1 MENNIIKLLK
11 DKPLSVPMILINN
24 YQSLNITNDELILI
38 MVIMNIGNKV
48 IYNPE
53 EYANILNW
61 RKHDVMNLINNL
73 FDKNILSLIVE
84 KVNRKT
90 YEYISL
96 DTLYNKLINIV
107 IDTNS
112 NEEIDNS
119 IFGVFEA
126 ELGRMLTPMEYEKIK
141 EWITSNINIELI
153 TLALKEAVLKGV
165 NNLNYI
171 DSILNSWQKK
181 GYKNKVDVEKE
192 KENYRNRQKQP
203 KVDVFDTDWLNE
215 NE

>member
-1 MENNIIKLLK
+1 MKII
-11 DKPLSVPMILINN
+11 D
-24 YQSLNITNDELILI
+24 
-38 MVIMNIGNKV
+38 
-48 IYNPE
+48 
-53 EYANILNW
+53 
-61 RKHDVMNLINNL
+61 NLC
-73 FDKNILSLIVE
+73 DKNILSLVIE
-84 KVNRKT
+84 KNNRKT

-153 TLALKEAVLKGV
+153 TLARKEAVLKGV

-192 KENYRNRQKQP
+192 KENYRNRQKQH